1 MVGWVV
7 RRQRGPGVVGM
18 KGSTGG
24 RESGKE
30 GLGVGR
36 VG

>member
-18 KGSTGG
+18 KGL
-24 RESGKE
+24 EV
-30 GLGVGR
+30 VGDQVKR
-36 VG
+36 V